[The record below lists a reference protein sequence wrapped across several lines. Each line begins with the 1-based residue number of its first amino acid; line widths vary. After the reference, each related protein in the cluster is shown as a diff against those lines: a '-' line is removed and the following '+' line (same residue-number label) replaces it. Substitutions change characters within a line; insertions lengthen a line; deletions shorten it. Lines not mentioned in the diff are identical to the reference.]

1 MRRCWAVVLG
11 LEIKQDGDQYCI
23 LWGENLQT
31 GVAGFGK
38 TPADAIAAFEQAMYE
53 SATKAGAQD
62 STLKTLADSVAKRAS
77 CELALIET
85 AKVRDEW
92 CAEFVKARNALKAIF
107 DATDPYADGVV
118 DAGAHAH
125 LALEIS
131 SIARPWKDAQP

>member
-1 MRRCWAVVLG
+1 MSEGDGRADEDGREIARLERKLRCV
-11 LEIKQDGDQYCI
+11 QDE
-23 LWGENLQT
+23 L
-31 GVAGFGK
+31 AG
-38 TPADAIAAFEQAMYE
+38 TRIAR
-53 SATKAGAQD
+53 D
-62 STLKTLADSVAKRAS
+62 STLKTLSDSVAKRAS